1 MKNKILSYFF
11 ENPFVEIN
19 IRSLA
24 KKLGSNQMTI
34 KRKVD
39 ELVKEKLL
47 IINKKKLEYL
57 LKLNYEKTLTE
68 KRIYNIK
75 KIINSGIIEFLES
88 VYEYPNSIILFGSYS
103 FGENNEQ
110 SDIDIAIQT
119 TLNKKIDLKKY
130 EQKLRHTIQIFLLD
144 EKTPENLK
152 KSIYNGI
159 VLRGRI
165 Q

>member
-1 MKNKILSYFF
+1 
-11 ENPFVEIN
+11 
-19 IRSLA
+19 
-24 KKLGSNQMTI
+24 
-34 KRKVD
+34 
-39 ELVKEKLL
+39 
-47 IINKKKLEYL
+47 
-57 LKLNYEKTLTE
+57 
-68 KRIYNIK
+68 